1 MIIKDLT
8 KMNAKQIEEK
18 LTNRS
23 LLNFGYIIMAYPI
36 LYCFYLYAMGRLGN
50 ILTYK
55 YVMFGLFIAFA
66 IATAAL
72 YALSFSKLLELL
84 KLNKLEKYIVTFRN
98 YAHMALA
105 ITLSVFYL
113 NLPFYT
119 RWLPIET
126 SPSSLRPIL
135 MFLKNTQSAYYV
147 VAALMFVYLV
157 FTTVYHS
164 VLIRKYTKSAK
175 KASKTK

>member
-1 MIIKDLT
+1 MMIKDIT

-18 LTNRS
+18 LTNRL
-23 LLNFGYIIMAYPI
+23 LLNFGYIILAYPI
-36 LYCFYLYAMGRLGN
+36 LYGFYLYAMGRLGN

-55 YVMFGLFIAFA
+55 YTMFGLFLAFA
-66 IATAAL
+66 IATIAL
-72 YALSFSKLLELL
+72 YALSFAKLP
-84 KLNKLEKYIVTFRN
+84 KLEKYIVTLRN
-98 YAHMALA
+98 YAHLALA
-105 ITLSVFYL
+105 VTLAVFYL

-135 MFLKNTQSAYYV
+135 MFLKNTQYEYYV
-147 VAALMFVYLV
+147 VAALMFIYLV
-157 FTTVYHS
+157 FTIVYHN
-164 VLIRKYTKSAK
+164 VLIRKYTKNAK